1 MKAIHLVG
9 LIAGVFILFVNS
21 TYASELRVEQA
32 LEEYEQALSL
42 TPDIENGRKLYQ
54 KCAVCHDPEGW
65 GRKSGNYPQ
74 IAGQLRTVI
83 IKQLADIRAGNRGNP
98 MMYPF
103 TTGRVLRGSQ
113 DIADVSAYVSQ
124 LKMTPDNGTGSPNRY
139 ASGQQLYGEY
149 CSDCHGESGEGDHKK
164 HIPMI
169 QGQHFNYL
177 MRQFNWIKIGRR
189 TNADKEMVEQIQSF
203 HQGDIYDVLSYVSF
217 LKPPKD
223 KIAENLYYRNP
234 DFYNRYSRKE
244 SSNIRTETQRL
255 TQEQQK
261 KEGN

>member
-1 MKAIHLVG
+1 MKAILFNSIV
-9 LIAGVFILFVNS
+9 AGVFTLLFQS
-21 TYASELRVEQA
+21 TNASELRMKQA
-32 LEEYEQALSL
+32 LEEYDQALSL
-42 TPDIENGRKLYQ
+42 TPDIENGRQLYR

-103 TTGRVLRGSQ
+103 TTEGVLRGSQ
-113 DIADVSAYVSQ
+113 DIVDVAAYVSQ

-139 ASGQQLYGEY
+139 ASGKQLYGEY
-149 CSDCHGESGEGDHKK
+149 CSDCHGESGEGDQKK

-169 QGQHFNYL
+169 QGQHFSYL
-177 MRQFNWIKIGRR
+177 VRQFNWIRIGRR

-203 HQGDIYDVLSYVSF
+203 HPSDMHDVLSYVSF

-223 KIAENLYYRNP
+223 KLAESVYYRNP
-234 DFYNRYSRKE
+234 DFDNRYSRKK
-244 SSNIRTETQRL
+244 SFHFRTETQRL

-261 KEGN
+261 KKDK